1 MSGYKVTEGHFAPAG
16 KFAIRRDDFAV
27 MGLAYTAE
35 TAALFAAAPK
45 MLEALRTAAKT
56 IRLWH
61 DITPLSEEP
70 EALTGWDEY
79 LAGSPEMR
87 EITAAIALAEG
98 RPQ

>member
-35 TAALFAAAPK
+35 TAALFAAAPA
-45 MLEALRTAAKT
+45 MLEALRNLIEAKDKGMGQGAVDL
-56 IRLWH
+56 RY
-61 DITPLSEEP
+61 D
-70 EALTGWDEY
+70 
-79 LAGSPEMR
+79 LAR
-87 EITAAIALAEG
+87 DVIAKAEG